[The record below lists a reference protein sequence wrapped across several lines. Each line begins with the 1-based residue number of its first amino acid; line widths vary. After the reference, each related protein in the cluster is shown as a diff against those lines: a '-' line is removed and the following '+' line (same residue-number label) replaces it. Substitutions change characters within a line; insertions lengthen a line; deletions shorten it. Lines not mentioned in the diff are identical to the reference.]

1 MCMKNVN
8 INSLVCEKII
18 GKEEGISFVGVSD
31 KLYGNLSEEGITVSS
46 FGIAVLV
53 NIIQSRDEE
62 ELMTNY
68 ECSMRLTSFEGKTTE
83 VTRFK
88 VNENM
93 QTYEKQENIVC
104 RNFAT
109 NKFFI
114 QLENYVFPSGE
125 GRYIL
130 KILIRKKDDLNNAVI
145 ENDTQFMMPIFVF
158 PIEKKY
164 LEDNANS

>member
-8 INSLVCEKII
+8 INSFICEKII
-18 GKEEGISFVGVSD
+18 GREDGISFVGLSD
-31 KLYGNLSEEGITVSS
+31 KLYGVSSQEGITINS

-53 NIIQSRDEE
+53 NIIQSRDED
-62 ELMTNY
+62 ELTTNY
-68 ECSMRLTSFEGKTTE
+68 ECSMRITSFEGKTTE

-88 VNENM
+88 VNENI
-93 QTYEKQENIVC
+93 QIYEKQEGVVC

-114 QLENYVFPSGE
+114 QLENYTFPSGE

-130 KILIRKKDDLNNAVI
+130 KILIRKKDDISNAVI
-145 ENDTQFMMPIFVF
+145 ENDTQFMMPIFVL
-158 PIEKKY
+158 PIESKY
-164 LEDNANS
+164 LNESSNS